1 MKKILITGSLGQIGS
16 ELTLELG
23 RRYGISNVVI
33 SDIREE
39 AIPAL
44 SEFKYYKADV
54 RDKNAIKEI
63 IKENEID
70 SIFHLAAILSA
81 NGEKNPQFC
90 WDVNMNGSINILDL
104 GVELKLNRIFIP
116 SSIAAFGEGI
126 DPENTIQDSVLRPS
140 TMYGVTKVAGEAIG
154 NYYFDK
160 FGLDVRGLRYPG
172 IISSETLPGGGTTD
186 YAVEIFY
193 EAIKNKKYTSFLKED
208 AQLPMMYMDDCIKA
222 TIELM
227 EADIKNLRRHSDYN
241 IGAVSFSPK
250 ELYEAIKKI
259 IPDFE
264 INYEPDYR
272 QKIAESWPQVI
283 DDSFAREDWDWEH
296 EFGLEAIAK
305 DMIEKLTRKLN

>member
-23 RRYGISNVVI
+23 RRYGKGNVII

-39 AIPAL
+39 PIPAL
-44 SEFKYYKADV
+44 SDFKYYNADV
-54 RDKNAIKEI
+54 RDKDSIKKI
-63 IKENEID
+63 IKNENID

-116 SSIAAFGEGI
+116 SSIAAFGDGI
-126 DPENTIQDSVLRPS
+126 NPQNTIQDSVLRPS

-154 NYYFDK
+154 NYYFEK

-193 EAIKNKKYTSFLKED
+193 EAIRNKKYECFLKED
-208 AQLPMMYMDDCIKA
+208 AVLPMMYMPDCIKA
-222 TIELM
+222 TINLM
-227 EADIKNLRRHSDYN
+227 EADVKNLRRHADYN

-250 ELYEAIKKI
+250 ELATAVKHI

-264 INYEPDYR
+264 MTYNPDYR

-283 DDSFAREDWDWEH
+283 NDSFAREDWNWDH

-305 DMIEKLTRKLN
+305 DMVDKLSKRL